1 MPGTGL
7 PTGAVAFVF
16 TDIEGSTRLAHEQPQ
31 AFTSLLQRHN
41 QLLRSAFDSG
51 AEVGT
56 AGDALFV
63 AFSAVGD
70 ALSAAAA
77 GQRMLAAEPW
87 PDGVDVRVR
96 MGVHVGVAEVAED
109 TYMGVEVHRAAR
121 ICAAA
126 HGGQVLVSQAA
137 AELHGA
143 SSDLSLRSL
152 GDYRLKDF
160 DEPQELYQLGGK
172 GLVDGFPPPRTAEA
186 RVVSLP
192 RESTSLVGR
201 DRELGEI
208 RGLVMDNRLTTLTGT
223 GGSGKSRLAMR
234 VARDLAPRFR
244 GPVVF
249 VPLAPLADADS
260 APSAL
265 ATALGLGGMFAT
277 WQDAIDVLRPQNA
290 LILWDNA
297 EHLPGLSLRLRELC
311 DVCERLHCLVTSRS
325 SLGVAGEQLYPVEP
339 LTPDAAVELLVDR
352 ARQYQ
357 PRFDP
362 AAVDGELRSIAARL
376 DGLPLALELAAA
388 RLRSMPAPALL
399 GRLDR
404 LLDLLGET
412 RDSQAERQATI
423 RATLQWSLD
432 LLEPRDQA
440 VFASLAVF
448 AGPARLEAVA
458 HTAGLEEV
466 VTLDSLTRLIDA
478 SLVRLHDSPEPRY
491 WMLEPVRQFAAERLE
506 LAGDGGPVRCR
517 MLDWYQQAT
526 AAFGEEDER
535 FVRTFRSERE
545 NILRALWYAVQEK
558 RWDTGVDLAYT
569 VAGRVFNVAGDSGSL
584 ITWLREVEANEPRL
598 SDRGGAKLAL
608 MHVYGSDDDD
618 RFERAMEH
626 TLAFGDPAL
635 RLDMLGEVVQRTLAT
650 GDLGAATR
658 ALNEAALLGVD
669 PPWFRVELPLW
680 RATIAEFEGDPAR
693 ARDQWDA
700 AERAARS
707 IGDAVHIVRGLWSI
721 AGGAL
726 AHNDGPRATLLLEEA
741 LAQDATW
748 ESWRGTELALR
759 QSAAIA
765 AVLSDRPQLAAR
777 HLQRA
782 LSIFDRV
789 WSGDLFADLPITVLT
804 VSATLALAGRID
816 PAAALY
822 TWAAASLPDPPTF
835 DRYAIRRQ
843 QEIAEA
849 RLERSSAAGRPAP
862 LDRQQVL
869 RLSLDEV
876 ATVLEQR

>member
-1 MPGTGL
+1 
-7 PTGAVAFVF
+7 VAFVF

-51 AEVGT
+51 AEAGT

-63 AFSAVGD
+63 AFAAVGD
-70 ALSAAAA
+70 ALSGAAE
-77 GQRMLAAEPW
+77 GQRLLADEPW
-87 PDGVDVRVR
+87 PDGVEIRVR
-96 MGVHVGVAEVAED
+96 MGVHVGEAEVAED

-137 AELHGA
+137 AELLGA
-143 SSDLSLRSL
+143 SSELSLRSL

-172 GLVDGFPPPRTAEA
+172 GLLERFPPPRTAEA

-201 DRELGEI
+201 DRELAEI

-234 VARDLAPRFR
+234 AARDLAPRFR

-249 VPLAPLADADS
+249 VSLAPLADADS

-265 ATALGLGGMFAT
+265 ATALSLGGMFSTWDDAT
-277 WQDAIDVLRPQNA
+277 EVLRPQNA
-290 LILWDNA
+290 LIVWDNA
-297 EHLPGLSLRLRELC
+297 EHLPGLRLRLQQLRDDC
-311 DVCERLHCLVTSRS
+311 DRLHCLVTSRS
-325 SLGVAGEQLYPVEP
+325 PLGADGEQLYPVEP
-339 LTPDAAVELLVDR
+339 LAPDAALELLVDR

-357 PRFDP
+357 PNFDP
-362 AAVDGELRSIAARL
+362 AAVDDELRSIAARL

-388 RLRSMPAPALL
+388 RLRSLPAPALL

-432 LLEPRDQA
+432 LLEPLDQA
-440 VFASLAVF
+440 AFASLSVF
-448 AGPARLEAVA
+448 AGPSRLEAVA
-458 HTAGLEEV
+458 HSAGLDEV
-466 VTLDSLTRLIDA
+466 VALGSLTRLIDA
-478 SLVRLHDSPEPRY
+478 SLVRLQDSPEPRY
-491 WMLEPVRQFAAERLE
+491 WMLEPIRQFAAERLD
-506 LAGDGGPVRCR
+506 LAGVRGAVRCR
-517 MLDWYQQAT
+517 MLEWYAGAT
-526 AAFGEEDER
+526 AAFEGEDER

-545 NILRALWYAVQEK
+545 NLLRALWYAVEEE
-558 RWDTGVDLAYT
+558 RWDTGADLAFT
-569 VAGRVFNVAGDSGSL
+569 VAGGVFNVAGDSGSL
-584 ITWLREVEANEPRL
+584 VTWSREMELNESRL
-598 SDRGGAKLAL
+598 SDRGRAKLAL
-608 MHVYGSDDDD
+608 LRGPGCDDDE
-618 RFERAMEH
+618 RIERALKR
-626 TLAFGDPAL
+626 TLALGDPDL
-635 RLDMLGEVVQRTLAT
+635 RLDALSEVVKRALAT
-650 GDLGAATR
+650 GDLSAATR
-658 ALNEAALLGVD
+658 AADEAVLLGIEPD
-669 PPWFRVELPLW
+669 WFRVDLPLW
-680 RATIAEFEGDPAR
+680 RATVAEAEGDPVG

-707 IGDAVHIVRGLWSI
+707 IGDAVHLVRGLWSI

-726 AHNDGPRATLLLEEA
+726 AHNDGPRAMLLLEEA

-748 ESWRGTELALR
+748 ESWPGTELALR

-765 AVLSDRPQLAAR
+765 AVLSDLPELAAR

-789 WSGDLFADLPITVLT
+789 WSGDLYADLPITVLT
-804 VSATLALAGRID
+804 VSATLTLAGRID

-822 TWAAASLPDPPTF
+822 AWAAASLPDPPTF
-835 DRYAIRRQ
+835 DRHATRRQ
-843 QEIAEA
+843 QKIVEA
-849 RLERSSAAGRPAP
+849 RLESAPAVSPPAP